1 MAILRLDKFLAEA
14 LCESR
19 SDVRKY
25 IKYGKITIDG
35 EKCIKADTKVNT
47 EKNIV
52 FLGTREV
59 KYKGFV
65 YIMLNKPADVVSAT
79 EDKEFKTVIDLIKKE
94 DKVKGLFPV
103 GRLDKDTVGLI
114 ILTNNGSFAHN
125 TLSPKK
131 HIAKTYYVELD
142 GKIEDNSIESF
153 KDGISIKDKDG
164 KEIKLKSAYL
174 EILSSS
180 DEISKANI
188 TITEGKFHQIKKM
201 FATIGLKVTYLKR
214 LKFGDISLDEALAEG
229 EYRFLNEKEM
239 EYIESFL

>member
-25 IKYGKITIDG
+25 IKYGRITIDG

-47 EKNIV
+47 EKNIIM
-52 FLGTREV
+52 LGKNEV

-79 EDKEFKTVIDLIKKE
+79 EDKEFKTVVDLIKKE

-114 ILTNNGSFAHN
+114 ILTNNGTLAHN

-131 HIAKTYYVELD
+131 HISKKYYVELD
-142 GKIEDNSIESF
+142 GKIEDKSVESF
-153 KDGISIKDKDG
+153 KDGIIIKDKDG
-164 KEIKLKSAYL
+164 KEVKLKSAEL
-174 EILSSS
+174 EILNS
-180 DEISKANI
+180 DEAFSKANI
-188 TITEGKFHQIKKM
+188 TITEGKFHQVKKM
-201 FATIGLKVTYLKR
+201 FAAIGLKVTYLKR
-214 LKFGDISLDEALAEG
+214 VKFGDISLDESLNEG
-229 EYRFLNEKEM
+229 EYRFLNEEEM
-239 EYIESFL
+239 KYIEGFI

>member
-47 EKNIV
+47 EKNTV
-52 FLGTREV
+52 FLGTKEV
-59 KYKGFV
+59 KYKGFI

-79 EDKEFKTVIDLIKKE
+79 EDKDFKTVIDLIKKE

-142 GKIEDNSIESF
+142 GKIENNSVESF

-164 KEIKLKSAYL
+164 KEIKLKSASL
-174 EILSSS
+174 EILNSS